1 MAVSG
6 KENRLRTVKKIDFAF
21 IFALLPFYAAAQ
33 DYDGYSPETLLI
45 DAPTAHVL
53 DKYQASFTTRSYA
66 DGSVMESLDFGVI
79 PQINIGFSIAVYE
92 LIGSSDDIKVLDPDF
107 QVKWKLFDGSLYL
120 PAIAI
125 GYDGRRYGYNR
136 QSKEYMDDRKGGYIT
151 LTREIFTPGL
161 NASAGMN
168 LSDFDR
174 HDLYFFL
181 GASWR
186 LNDWLAL
193 VGEWDNINNM
203 RDSRLNLGAHIN
215 ITPALV
221 LSGAVRRIGR
231 GDENERMLQ
240 LRYVTNF

>member
-6 KENRLRTVKKIDFAF
+6 KENRLMTLKKIVFAF

-33 DYDGYSPETLLI
+33 DYDGYSPETWLI
-45 DAPTAHVL
+45 DAPTAHVR
-53 DKYQASFTTRSYA
+53 DNYQASFTTRSYA

>member
-1 MAVSG
+1 MT
-6 KENRLRTVKKIDFAF
+6 LKKIVFAF

>member
-6 KENRLRTVKKIDFAF
+6 KENRLMTLKKTVFVF

>member
-1 MAVSG
+1 MIRKCLWIVC
-6 KENRLRTVKKIDFAF
+6 FAF
-21 IFALLPFYAAAQ
+21 IPLCAAAQ
-33 DYDGYSPETLLI
+33 DYDGYAPETLLI
-45 DAPTAHVL
+45 DVPTANVL

-66 DGSVMESLDFGVI
+66 DGSIMESLDFGVI
-79 PQINIGFSIAVYE
+79 PQINIGFSLAIYE
-92 LIGSSDDIKVLDPDF
+92 LIGSSDEIKVLNPDF

-125 GYDGRRYGYNR
+125 GYDGRRYGYDR
-136 QSKEYMDDRKGGYIT
+136 PSKEYMDDRKGGYIT
-151 LTREIFTPGL
+151 MTREIFTPGL

-181 GASWR
+181 GASWK

-193 VGEWDNINNM
+193 MGEWDNINSI
-203 RDSRLNLGAHIN
+203 RDSRFNLGARVN
-215 ITPALV
+215 VTPALA

-231 GDENERMLQ
+231 GDENERILQ

>member
-1 MAVSG
+1 MTL
-6 KENRLRTVKKIDFAF
+6 KKTVFVF

>member
-1 MAVSG
+1 MIKKYLLAV
-6 KENRLRTVKKIDFAF
+6 FCAF
-21 IFALLPFYAAAQ
+21 IPFCALAQ
-33 DYDGYSPETLLI
+33 DYDGYAPETLLI
-45 DAPTAHVL
+45 DVPTANVL
-53 DKYQASFTTRSYA
+53 DKYQASFLTRTYA

-79 PQINIGFSIAVYE
+79 PQINIGFSLAIYE

-107 QVKWKLFDGSLYL
+107 QVKWKIFDGSLYL

-125 GYDGRRYGYNR
+125 GYDGRRYGYSR
-136 QSKEYMDDRKGGYIT
+136 FSDEYMDDRKGGYIT
-151 LTREIFTPGL
+151 MTREIFTPGL

-181 GASWR
+181 GMSWR
-186 LNDWLAL
+186 LSEWVSV
-193 VGEWDNINNM
+193 VGEWDNINNV

-215 ITPALV
+215 ITPSLT